1 MRQLISCS
9 LLGILSFIEHN
20 MNQNIKE
27 LIEAF
32 DLIVPTEY
40 NLVVSD
46 YAFVDGNIVI
56 KEIKVLDK
64 KWEFIRFAKLDVVV
78 SNMHKYNVLFDKID

>member
-1 MRQLISCS
+1 MN
-9 LLGILSFIEHN
+9 FIWLN
-20 MNQNIKE
+20 MEQNVKD

-46 YAFVDGNIVI
+46 YTFVDGKIVI
-56 KEIKVLDK
+56 KQIKVLDK
-64 KWEFIRFAKLDVVV
+64 KWEFIRFAKLDVVI
-78 SNMHKYNVLFDKID
+78 NNLHKYNVIFDKLN

>member
-1 MRQLISCS
+1 M
-9 LLGILSFIEHN
+9 E
-20 MNQNIKE
+20 QNVKD

-46 YAFVDGNIVI
+46 YTFVDGKIVI
-56 KEIKVLDK
+56 KQIKVLDK
-64 KWEFIRFAKLDVVV
+64 KWEFIRFAKLDIVV
-78 SNMHKYNVLFDKID
+78 NNLHKYNVLFDKLN